1 MALDRWLNP
10 ILDLARSIV
19 GTDRPDEPRPRD
31 SAPPRAMPIAAYPEP
46 IEDARLV
53 TASGDTAAVE
63 ADPDADVDSDS
74 DAELGPIVSVGMARL
89 LAKQG
94 HGHRAL
100 AMFESLL
107 ARAPDDAAL
116 REEVAALRAALPA
129 DAPAAEGDDDD
140 GLAGENQI
148 VTVRANAR
156 DVLVSWQ
163 VDDARIARGRTLLP
177 DADGM
182 AVRLVVF
189 HRGEGR
195 EVQRD
200 ERERAVERIG
210 EWLVR
215 DVPRDA
221 WLTASIGLRRD
232 DRFVSLTH
240 STAARVG

>member
-1 MALDRWLNP
+1 MALDRWLSP
-10 ILDLARSIV
+10 FLDIARSLV
-19 GTDRPDEPRPRD
+19 GNERPDEPRTRD
-31 SAPPRAMPIAAYPEP
+31 SSPPRAIPIPTAPEP
-46 IEDARLV
+46 IE
-53 TASGDTAAVE
+53 E
-63 ADPDADVDSDS
+63 ALLIAETPD
-74 DAELGPIVSVGMARL
+74 DAEDGPAEPVVSIGMARL

-107 ARAPDDAAL
+107 ARAPNDPAL
-116 REEVAALRAALPA
+116 RDEIVALRAALPSS
-129 DAPAAEGDDDD
+129 DPARTEDEDD

-148 VTVRANAR
+148 VTVRANAS

-163 VDDARIARGRTLLP
+163 VDEARIARGRSLLP

-182 AVRLVVF
+182 SVRLVVF
-189 HRGEGR
+189 HRGQGR
-195 EVQRD
+195 EVERD
-200 ERERAVERIG
+200 ERERVVERVG